1 MDDKKKTKQPV
12 LPKLPKVAPK
22 APQNLFSNIFF
33 WMLLALGLYLVAN
46 SFMATDQ
53 QKPEKP
59 ITEVLKLVGEDKVQ
73 DVSVG
78 GDKLEILLKDGT
90 QFVSKKETGLS
101 FDELLK
107 NNGLPVSKIAG
118 KITVV
123 TPISWEQILSTGISV
138 LFPIIL
144 LVFLFRQFKMAGG
157 GDMLS
162 FGRARAKLFNK
173 ETSVKTTFNDVA
185 GNKESK
191 QELMEIVDFLKNPD
205 KYHKLG
211 ARIPKG
217 VLLVGPSGVGK
228 TLLAKAVAGEAD
240 VPFFSASGSEFM
252 EMLVGVGSA
261 RVRDLFARARA
272 SQPSLIFIDE
282 IDAIGR
288 QRGMG
293 FAGGGHDEREQTLN
307 QILAEMDGFDTRTNV
322 LVLGAT
328 NRGDMLDPALVRAGR
343 FDRRI
348 VVPLPD
354 LADRKEIINLYTKN
368 KPMVANFDAEKLAKK
383 TVGFSG
389 ADIENMMNEAAIL
402 AARDGKVDIS
412 NKDLDEASLKVTIG
426 AERKTM
432 QTETERK
439 TTAFH
444 EAGHAVVA
452 TFSKD
457 MDPVQRISIVAR
469 GASLGH
475 TSLPPERDRYGETKT
490 RLLSFIATMLGGRAA
505 EELAFDDVTTGAS
518 DDLDKATKLAREMV
532 TQYGMSSLGLV
543 SYGAKSM
550 FGIWKNPFDTEEKYS
565 QEIMSKIDIEV
576 KKIVDDCFAEAKK
589 VLGEH
594 REKLDILATKLLEVE
609 TLDGDEYRA
618 LLGLPNPVVPNGK

>member
-1 MDDKKKTKQPV
+1 M
-12 LPKLPKVAPK
+12 
-22 APQNLFSNIFF
+22 
-33 WMLLALGLYLVAN
+33 ALGFYLVAN

-107 NNGLPVSKIAG
+107 NNGLSLSKIAG

-123 TPISWEQILSTGISV
+123 TPISWEQVLSTGISV

-185 GNKESK
+185 GNIESK

-293 FAGGGHDEREQTLN
+293 FSGGGHDEREQTLN
-307 QILAEMDGFDTRTNV
+307 QILAEMDGFDPRTNV

-368 KPMVANFDAEKLAKK
+368 KPMVADFNAEKLAKK

-412 NKDLDEASLKVTIG
+412 NKDLDEASLKVTMG

-432 QTETERK
+432 QTENERK

-505 EELAFDDVTTGAS
+505 EELWFDDVTTGAS

-565 QEIMSKIDIEV
+565 QEIMSKIDAEV
-576 KKIVDDCFAEAKK
+576 KKIVDDCFEVAKK
-589 VLGEH
+589 ILGEH
-594 REKLDILATKLLEVE
+594 KEKLDILATKLLEVE

-618 LLGLPNPVVPNGK
+618 LLGLLSPVIANGK

>member
-1 MDDKKKTKQPV
+1 MDDKNKKTKSA

-22 APQNLFSNIFF
+22 APTSLFTNIFF
-33 WMLLALGLYLVAN
+33 WMLMALGFYLVAN

-107 NNGLPVSKIAG
+107 NNGLSLSKIAG

-123 TPISWEQILSTGISV
+123 TPISWEQVLSTGISV

-185 GNKESK
+185 GNIESK

-293 FAGGGHDEREQTLN
+293 FSGGGHDEREQTLN
-307 QILAEMDGFDTRTNV
+307 QILAEMDGFDPRTNV

-368 KPMVANFDAEKLAKK
+368 KPMVADFNAEKLAKK

-412 NKDLDEASLKVTIG
+412 NKDLDEASLKVTMG

-432 QTETERK
+432 QTENERK

-505 EELAFDDVTTGAS
+505 EELWFDDVTTGAS

-565 QEIMSKIDIEV
+565 QEIMSKIDAEV
-576 KKIVDDCFAEAKK
+576 KKIVDDCFEVAKK
-589 VLGEH
+589 ILGEH
-594 REKLDILATKLLEVE
+594 KEKLDILATKLLEVE

-618 LLGLPNPVVPNGK
+618 LLGLLSPVIANGK

>member
-1 MDDKKKTKQPV
+1 MDDKKKTTKLV
-12 LPKLPKVAPK
+12 LPQIAKLPKVAPK
-22 APQNLFSNIFF
+22 APQSLFTNIFF
-33 WMLLALGLYLVAN
+33 WMLLALGFYLVAN
-46 SFMATDQ
+46 SFMATNQ
-53 QKPEKP
+53 EKPEKP
-59 ITEVLKLVGEDKVQ
+59 ITEVLKLVGEEKIQ
-73 DVSVG
+73 DVSVS

-107 NNGLPVSKIAG
+107 NNGLSVSKIAG
-118 KITVV
+118 KVMVV

-144 LVFLFRQFKMAGG
+144 LVFLFRQFRTAGG

-173 ETSVKTTFNDVA
+173 ETSVKTTFSDVA
-185 GNKESK
+185 GNKEAK
-191 QELMEIVDFLKNPD
+191 QELVEIVDFLKNPD
-205 KYHKLG
+205 KYYKLG

-293 FAGGGHDEREQTLN
+293 FSGGHDEREQTLN
-307 QILAEMDGFDTRTNV
+307 QILAEMDGFDPRTNV

-328 NRGDMLDPALVRAGR
+328 NRGDMLDPALIRAGR

-368 KPMVANFDAEKLAKK
+368 KPMVPDFNAEKLAKK

-402 AARDGKVDIS
+402 AARAEKTDIS
-412 NKDLDEASLKVTIG
+412 NKDLDEASLKVTMG
-426 AERKTM
+426 SERKTM

-444 EAGHAVVA
+444 EAGHALVA

-475 TSLPPERDRYGETKT
+475 TSLPPDRDRYGETKT

-505 EELAFDDVTTGAS
+505 EEIMFDDVTTGAS

-550 FGIWKNPFDTEEKYS
+550 FGIWKNPFEDEAKYS
-565 QEIMSKIDIEV
+565 QEIMSKIDTEV
-576 KKIVDDCFAEAKK
+576 KKIVDECFELSKKTLSAHKEQLEA
-589 VLGEH
+589 V
-594 REKLDILATKLLEVE
+594 ANKLLEVE
-609 TLDGDEYRA
+609 TLDGDEFRT
-618 LLGLPNPVVPNGK
+618 LL

>member
-1 MDDKKKTKQPV
+1 MDDKKKTAKLV
-12 LPKLPKVAPK
+12 MPKIPAIPPK
-22 APQNLFSNIFF
+22 APQSIFGNIFF
-33 WMLLALGLYLVAN
+33 WLLLALGFYLVAN
-46 SFMATDQ
+46 SFMAVNPE
-53 QKPEKP
+53 KPEKP

-73 DVSVG
+73 DVSVS
-78 GDKLEILLKDGT
+78 GDTLEVLLKDGT
-90 QFVSKKETGLS
+90 QFVSKKEAGLS

-118 KITVV
+118 KIAVV
-123 TPISWEQILSTGISV
+123 TPVSWEQILTTGISI
-138 LFPIIL
+138 LFPVIL
-144 LVFLFRQFKMAGG
+144 LVFLFRQFKTAG

-191 QELMEIVDFLKNPD
+191 QELVEIVDFLKNPD
-205 KYHKLG
+205 KYYKLG

-293 FAGGGHDEREQTLN
+293 FAGGHDEREQTLN
-307 QILAEMDGFDTRTNV
+307 QILAEMDGFDPRTNV
-322 LVLGAT
+322 LVLAAT
-328 NRGDMLDPALVRAGR
+328 NRGDMLDPALIRAGR

-354 LADRKEIINLYTKN
+354 LGDRKEIINLYTRN
-368 KPMVANFDAEKLAKK
+368 KPMAAGFDAEKLAKK

-402 AARDGKVDIS
+402 AARDGKVDIG
-412 NKDLDEASLKVTIG
+412 NKDLDEASLKVTMG
-426 AERKTM
+426 SERKTM
-432 QTETERK
+432 QTENERK

-444 EAGHAVVA
+444 EAGHALVA

-490 RLLSFIATMLGGRAA
+490 RLLSFISTMLGGRAA
-505 EELAFDDVTTGAS
+505 EELMFDDVTTGAS

-532 TQYGMSSLGLV
+532 TEYGMSSMGLV

-550 FGIWKNPFDTEEKYS
+550 FGIWKNPFDEEAKFS
-565 QEIMSKIDIEV
+565 QEVMSKIDKEV
-576 KKIVDDCFAEAKK
+576 KSIVDDCFASAKK
-589 VLGEH
+589 
-594 REKLDILATKLLEVE
+594 ILASHKEQLEAVATKLLEVE
-609 TLDGDEYRA
+609 TVDGDEFRA
-618 LLGLPNPVVPNGK
+618 LLS

>member
-1 MDDKKKTKQPV
+1 M
-12 LPKLPKVAPK
+12 
-22 APQNLFSNIFF
+22 
-33 WMLLALGLYLVAN
+33 ALGFYLVAN

-107 NNGLPVSKIAG
+107 NNGLSLSKIAG

-123 TPISWEQILSTGISV
+123 TPISWEQVLSTGISV

-185 GNKESK
+185 GNIESK

-293 FAGGGHDEREQTLN
+293 FSGGGHDEREQTLN
-307 QILAEMDGFDTRTNV
+307 QILAEMDGFDPRTNV

-368 KPMVANFDAEKLAKK
+368 KPMVADFNAEKLAKK

-412 NKDLDEASLKVTIG
+412 NKDLDEASLKVTMG

-432 QTETERK
+432 QTENERK

-505 EELAFDDVTTGAS
+505 EELWFDDVTTGAS

-565 QEIMSKIDIEV
+565 QEIMSKIDAEV
-576 KKIVDDCFAEAKK
+576 KKIVDDCFEVAKK
-589 VLGEH
+589 ILGEH
-594 REKLDILATKLLEVE
+594 KEKLDILATKLLEVE

-618 LLGLPNPVVPNGK
+618 LLGLQSPVIANGK

>member
-1 MDDKKKTKQPV
+1 MPKEVNKKMV
-12 LPKLPKVAPK
+12 NPKMLKMPPKP
-22 APQNLFSNIFF
+22 PQSIFGNVFF
-33 WMLLALGLYLVAN
+33 WILLVIGLFLLVD
-46 SFMATDQ
+46 SFRISGQDIQ
-53 QKPEKP
+53 EKP
-59 ITEVLKLVGEDKVQ
+59 ISEVLTLVNEDKVQ
-73 DVSVG
+73 DVLVTG
-78 GDKLEILLKDGT
+78 NTLEVLLKDGT
-90 QFVSKKETGLS
+90 KFKSQKEPDIS
-101 FDELLK
+101 FDQLLK
-107 NNGLPVSKIAG
+107 NNNIAVSKVAG
-118 KITVV
+118 KINVK
-123 TPISWEQILSTGISV
+123 TPVLWDQIIGTGLSI
-138 LFPIIL
+138 LFPVIL
-144 LVFLFRQFKMAGG
+144 LVFLFRQFRGAG
-157 GDMLS
+157 GDMLN

-191 QELMEIVDFLKNPD
+191 DELIEIVDFLKNPE
-205 KYHKLG
+205 KYRKLG

-261 RVRDLFARARA
+261 RVRDLFARAREA
-272 SQPSLIFIDE
+272 QPSLIFIDE

-288 QRGMG
+288 QRGIGG
-293 FAGGGHDEREQTLN
+293 FSGGHDEREQTLN
-307 QILAEMDGFDTRTNV
+307 QILAEMDGFDPRTSV
-322 LVLGAT
+322 LVLAAT

-354 LADRKEIINLYTKN
+354 LADRKEIINLYTRN
-368 KPMVANFDAEKLAKK
+368 KPMAPDFNAEGLAKK

-402 AARDGKVDIS
+402 AARDGKTDIS
-412 NKDLDEASLKVTIG
+412 NKDLDEASLKVTMG
-426 AERKTM
+426 SERKTM
-432 QTETERK
+432 QTENERK
-439 TTAFH
+439 TTAYH
-444 EAGHAVVA
+444 EAGHAIVA

-469 GASLGH
+469 GGSLGH

-490 RLLSFIATMLGGRAA
+490 RLLSFISTMLGGRAA
-505 EELAFDDVTTGAS
+505 EEIIFDDVTTGAS

-532 TQYGMSSLGLV
+532 TQYGMSSMGLV

-550 FGIWKNPFDTEEKYS
+550 FGIWKNPFDEDTKFSEEV
-565 QEIMSKIDIEV
+565 MSKIDVEV
-576 KKIVDDCFAEAKK
+576 KKIVDECFVSSKK
-589 VLGEH
+589 ILNSHKEQLD
-594 REKLDILATKLLEVE
+594 KLAAKLLEVE
-609 TLDGDEYRA
+609 TLDGDEFRA
-618 LLGLPNPVVPNGK
+618 LL

>member
-1 MDDKKKTKQPV
+1 
-12 LPKLPKVAPK
+12 
-22 APQNLFSNIFF
+22 
-33 WMLLALGLYLVAN
+33 MLLALGVYLLAN
-46 SFMATDQ
+46 SFMSTNQ
-53 QKPEKP
+53 EKPEKP

-73 DVSVG
+73 DISVS

-90 QFVSKKETGLS
+90 QFVSKKESGQS

-107 NNGLPVSKIAG
+107 NNNLSVSKIAG
-118 KITVV
+118 KISVV
-123 TPISWEQILSTGISV
+123 TPISWDQVLSIGITL

-144 LVFLFRQFKMAGG
+144 LFFLFRQFKTAG

-191 QELMEIVDFLKNPD
+191 QELVEIVDFLKNPD
-205 KYHKLG
+205 KYYKLG

-293 FAGGGHDEREQTLN
+293 FAGGHDEREQTLN
-307 QILAEMDGFDTRTNV
+307 QILAEMDGFDPRTNV
-322 LVLGAT
+322 LVLAAT
-328 NRGDMLDPALVRAGR
+328 NRGDMLDPALIRAGR

-354 LADRKEIINLYTKN
+354 LADRKEIINLYTRN
-368 KPMVANFDAEKLAKK
+368 KPMAEGFDAEKLAKK

-412 NKDLDEASLKVTIG
+412 NKDLDEASLKVTMG
-426 AERKTM
+426 SERKTM

-444 EAGHAVVA
+444 EAGHALVA

-490 RLLSFIATMLGGRAA
+490 RLMSFISTMLGGRAA
-505 EELAFDDVTTGAS
+505 EELTFDDVTTGAS
-518 DDLDKATKLAREMV
+518 DDLDKATRLAREMV
-532 TQYGMSSLGLV
+532 TQYGMSSMGLV

-550 FGIWKNPFDTEEKYS
+550 FGIWKNPFDEEAKYS
-565 QEIMSKIDIEV
+565 QEIMSKIDAEV
-576 KKIVDDCFAEAKK
+576 KKLVEEAFESAKT
-589 VLGEH
+589 
-594 REKLDILATKLLEVE
+594 ILSAHKEQLAAVATKLLEVE
-609 TLDGDEYRA
+609 TIDGDEFNA
-618 LLGLPNPVVPNGK
+618 LIK

>member
-1 MDDKKKTKQPV
+1 MDDNKKTTQTT
-12 LPKLPKVAPK
+12 LPKISPIAPK
-22 APQNLFSNIFF
+22 APQSLFGNIFF
-33 WMLLALGLYLVAN
+33 WMLLALGFYLVAN
-46 SFMATDQ
+46 SFMATGQD
-53 QKPEKP
+53 KPEKP
-59 ITEVLKLVGEDKVQ
+59 ITEVLSLIGEERVQ
-73 DVSVG
+73 DVSVS

-90 QFVSKKETGLS
+90 QFVSKKEAGLS

-107 NNGLPVSKIAG
+107 NNGLGVTKIAG
-118 KITVV
+118 KVTVI
-123 TPISWEQILSTGISV
+123 TPISWEQILSTGISI
-138 LFPIIL
+138 LFPVIL
-144 LVFLFRQFKMAGG
+144 LVFLFRQFKTAG

-173 ETSVKTTFNDVA
+173 ETSVNTTFNDVA

-191 QELMEIVDFLKNPD
+191 QELMEIVDFLKNPE

-272 SQPSLIFIDE
+272 AQPSLIFIDE

-293 FAGGGHDEREQTLN
+293 FAGGHDEREQTLN
-307 QILAEMDGFDTRTNV
+307 QILAEMDGFDPRTNV
-322 LVLGAT
+322 LVLAAT
-328 NRGDMLDPALVRAGR
+328 NRGDMLDPALIRAGR

-368 KPMVANFDAEKLAKK
+368 KPMTANFDAEKLAKK

-402 AARDGKVDIS
+402 AARDGKTDIS
-412 NKDLDEASLKVTIG
+412 NKDLDEASLKVTMG
-426 AERKTM
+426 SERKTM
-432 QTETERK
+432 QTESERK

-444 EAGHAVVA
+444 EAGHALVA

-490 RLLSFIATMLGGRAA
+490 RLLSFISTMLGGRAA
-505 EELAFDDVTTGAS
+505 EELTFDDVTTGAS
-518 DDLDKATKLAREMV
+518 DDLDKATRLAREMV

-550 FGIWKNPFDTEEKYS
+550 FGIWKNPFEEDAKFS
-565 QEIMSKIDIEV
+565 QEIMSKIDAEV
-576 KKIVDDCFAEAKK
+576 KQIVDECFASAKN
-589 VLGEH
+589 
-594 REKLDILATKLLEVE
+594 ILSSHKDQLEVVATKLLEVE
-609 TLDGDEYRA
+609 TVDGDEFRT
-618 LLGLPNPVVPNGK
+618 LLA

>member
-1 MDDKKKTKQPV
+1 MD
-12 LPKLPKVAPK
+12 KLPKIPPK
-22 APQNLFSNIFF
+22 APQSLFGNIFF
-33 WMLLALGLYLVAN
+33 WMLLALGFYLIAN
-46 SFMATDQ
+46 SFMATNQ
-53 QKPEKP
+53 EKPEKP
-59 ITEVLKLVGEDKVQ
+59 ITEVLTLVGEDKVQ
-73 DVSVG
+73 DVSVS
-78 GDKLEILLKDGT
+78 GDTLDILLKDGT

-101 FDELLK
+101 FDDLLK
-107 NNGLPVSKIAG
+107 NNGLSESKIAG
-118 KITVV
+118 KVTVV
-123 TPISWEQILSTGISV
+123 TPISWDQILSTALSI

-144 LVFLFRQFKMAGG
+144 LFFLFRQFKVAG

-191 QELMEIVDFLKNPD
+191 QELVEIVDFLKNPD
-205 KYHKLG
+205 KYRKLG

-272 SQPSLIFIDE
+272 AQPSLIFIDE

-293 FAGGGHDEREQTLN
+293 FAGGHDEREQTLN
-307 QILAEMDGFDTRTNV
+307 QILAEMDGFDPRTNV
-322 LVLGAT
+322 LVLAAT

-343 FDRRI
+343 FDRRV

-354 LADRKEIINLYTKN
+354 LADRKEIINLYTRN
-368 KPMVANFDAEKLAKK
+368 KPMAPGFDVEKLAKK

-402 AARDGKVDIS
+402 AARDGKTDIS
-412 NKDLDEASLKVTIG
+412 NKDLDEASLKVTMG
-426 AERKTM
+426 SERKTM
-432 QTETERK
+432 QTESERK

-444 EAGHAVVA
+444 EAGHALVA

-490 RLLSFIATMLGGRAA
+490 RLLSFISTMLGGRAA
-505 EELAFDDVTTGAS
+505 EEVMFDDVTTGAS

-550 FGIWKNPFDTEEKYS
+550 FGVWKNPFDDEAKYS
-565 QEIMSKIDIEV
+565 QEIMSKIDAEV
-576 KKIVDDCFAEAKK
+576 KKIVDECFESSKK
-589 VLGEH
+589 ILDSHKEQLG
-594 REKLDILATKLLEVE
+594 AVAAKLLEVE
-609 TLDGDEYRA
+609 TLDGDEFRT
-618 LLGLPNPVVPNGK
+618 LIKK